1 MPGAG
6 NGIELVLFVIYSSQ
20 TGHYVSDVAG
30 DKQVILLAS
39 GHFPGWWNIL
49 IQPVYGDLYAEPK
62 RWWCRGIKSFCKT
75 SNRHQAVCWKLS
87 CEAANGWCM
96 MLHSLVCLPE
106 GPTKGCLGRRSK
118 AWTLNHRTLQ
128 NWGKVNRIIALT
140 WTLYLFVYSF
150 GMLQWPSKIW
160 GDDGRWSFVPSSLLF
175 KGRGQPLSRW
185 IFSSRKIWKKRS
197 EDPLPPVQECKITL
211 LTASHPCKQ
220 WGNAR
225 EIQWSVLK
233 SICPHFV

>member
-20 TGHYVSDVAG
+20 TGHYLSDVAG

-49 IQPVYGDLYAEPK
+49 IRPVYGDLYAEPK

-128 NWGKVNRIIALT
+128 NWGKWIGLLHWLGLCICLSIVSGCCSDQVKSGEMMA
-140 WTLYLFVYSF
+140 
-150 GMLQWPSKIW
+150 
-160 GDDGRWSFVPSSLLF
+160 DDPLCLLF
-175 KGRGQPLSRW
+175 KGRGQPPLWRW
-185 IFSSRKIWKKRS
+185 IESRKIWKKTS

>member
-20 TGHYVSDVAG
+20 TGHYLSDVAG

-128 NWGKVNRIIALT
+128 NWGKWI
-140 WTLYLFVYSF
+140 
-150 GMLQWPSKIW
+150 G
-160 GDDGRWSFVPSSLLF
+160 LLHWL
-175 KGRGQPLSRW
+175 GLCICLS
-185 IFSSRKIWKKRS
+185 IVSGCCSDQVKS
-197 EDPLPPVQECKITL
+197 GEMMADDPLCL
-211 LTASHPCKQ
+211 LVFYSKGGVNHSGDGFFVTKDLEEEK
-220 WGNAR
+220 WGSPTSCAR
-225 EIQWSVLK
+225 MQDYTPDCFTPL
-233 SICPHFV
+233 